1 MSLRNEIF
9 QACNLAT
16 QQKKQKILSYQP
28 KIQSAYNNLKQA
40 RLVYQNDQ
48 QVLQQIRKIQ
58 RQSER
63 LKDRNIY
70 ANLDMYKKFNSVRN
84 AMKNQNAFLKYQEAA
99 NKGQLLLIE
108 IRQILVDGKTVYH
121 IALNIGGKESP
132 IQVFEINEA
141 NFLNFIQQ
149 EVQSSKGIFQAA
161 VDKTGTVS
169 YKLKDALTAQSVYN
183 KFSKQKNIFKNI
195 TNEYSALEFGSK
207 KSISAGM
214 SAIQSYELAAKNQ
227 KFARGL
233 EFADLW
239 KYGQSFENA
248 LNKNYRDN
256 VSSIIQQDI
265 NILDAN
271 NELLMIQDKVFSGGF
286 GFTVSNFQT
295 IENSLQHYLEY
306 IKLYSDNNQQEIDKH
321 LQGNLDEIIQKQI
334 TQNLQNKI

>member
-28 KIQSAYNNLKQA
+28 KIQIAYDNLKQA
-40 RLVYQNDQ
+40 RSDYQNDQ

-70 ANLDMYKKFNSVRN
+70 ANLDMYKKFNRVRN
-84 AMKNQNAFLKYQEAA
+84 AMKNQNAFLKYQKAA
-99 NKGQLLLIE
+99 NEGQRLLIE
-108 IRQILVDGKTVYH
+108 IRQILVDGQTIYH
-121 IALNIGGKESP
+121 IALNVGGKESP

-141 NFLNFIQQ
+141 NFFKFIEQ
-149 EVQSSKGIFQAA
+149 EVKSSKGIFQAA

-169 YKLKDALTAQSVYN
+169 YKLRDALSTQTVYN
-183 KFSKQKNIFKNI
+183 KFSKQKDIFKNI
-195 TNEYSALEFGSK
+195 TNEYSTLEFGSK
-207 KSISAGM
+207 KGIQAGM
-214 SAIQSYELAAKNQ
+214 SAIQSNELAAKNQ
-227 KFARGL
+227 RFARGL
-233 EFADLW
+233 EFTDLW

-248 LNKNYRDN
+248 FNRNYRDT

-271 NELLMIQDKVFSGGF
+271 NELLMIQDKVFSGGI
-286 GFTVSNFQT
+286 GFQVSNFQT
-295 IENSLQHYLEY
+295 IENSLLHYLEY
-306 IKLYSDNNQQEIDKH
+306 IRLYSQNNQEEINKH
-321 LQGNLDEIIQKQI
+321 LHGNLDEIVQKQI
-334 TQNLQNKI
+334 SQNLQKQI

>member
-28 KIQSAYNNLKQA
+28 KIQNAYSNLKQA
-40 RLVYQNDQ
+40 RLAYQNDQ
-48 QVLQQIRKIQ
+48 LVLQQIQKIQ

-70 ANLDMYKKFNSVRN
+70 ANLNMYKKFNNVRN

-99 NKGQLLLIE
+99 NNGQVLLIE
-108 IRQILVDGKTVYH
+108 IRQILVDGQTIYH

-132 IQVFEINEA
+132 IQVFEVNEVDFF
-141 NFLNFIQQ
+141 NFVEQ
-149 EVQSSKGIFQAA
+149 EAQSSRGIFQAA
-161 VDKTGTVS
+161 LDKTGSVS
-169 YKLKDALTAQSVYN
+169 YKLKDALTTQRVYN

-195 TNEYSALEFGSK
+195 TNEYSMLEFNSK
-207 KSISAGM
+207 KGVQASM
-214 SAIQSYELAAKNQ
+214 NAIKQYELAAKNQ
-227 KFARGL
+227 NFARGL

-265 NILDAN
+265 NILNAN
-271 NELLMIQDKVFSGGF
+271 DELLMIQDKVFSGGF
-286 GFTVSNFQT
+286 GFTISNFQT

-306 IKLYSDNNQQEIDKH
+306 IKLYSDNSQQEIDKH
-321 LQGNLDEIIQKQI
+321 LKGNLDEVIQKQI
-334 TQNLQNKI
+334 IQDLQSKI